1 VIVCH
6 CQVVSDRTIHA
17 AVADGARTLAAVCS
31 ATGAG
36 RDCGTCV
43 FSVRAIVREHLDCQH
58 AIEEVDGA
66 AS

>member
-1 VIVCH
+1 MIVCQ

-43 FSVRAIVREHLDCQH
+43 FSVKAVMCEHLDRQNSLQ
-58 AIEEVDGA
+58 EVDGA